1 MDTAADSPA
10 FTSAGRTVPP
20 PFAKAFEPRRLP
32 FMENAAVSVT
42 DACSS
47 IPTSG
52 ARGIEG
58 TIALNTSA
66 APDDH
71 EQENFDESYGV
82 PFPYAR
88 FSFASSDGTSINY
101 TAYAD
106 GNGKYAV
113 YFSDAGTYTVTI
125 EIATDWV
132 LLSTQGEVSD
142 CASRQSFTMA
152 VVETEKLDRD
162 WGWSAD
168 G

>member
-20 PFAKAFEPRRLP
+20 PFTKAIEPLRLP
-32 FMENAAVSVT
+32 LMENAAVSVT

-71 EQENFDESYGV
+71 EQESFDESYGV

-88 FSFASSDGTSINY
+88 FSVASSDGTSFNY

-106 GNGKYAV
+106 GNGNYTS
-113 YFSDAGTYTVTI
+113 YFSDAGTYPI
-125 EIATDWV
+125 AFEIATDRV
-132 LLSTQGEVSD
+132 LLSSEGDFSD
-142 CASRQSFTMA
+142 
-152 VVETEKLDRD
+152 
-162 WGWSAD
+162 
-168 G
+168 